1 VSRRARKEPRKVFVI
16 TGVSGAGKS
25 QALKCFEDLGWSCV
39 DNLPIALLD
48 SFANLVLKS
57 PSMTKA
63 ALGMDVRE
71 GRTLEFLPPL
81 IKELRHKGLEVRILF
96 LDASDAS
103 IVQRFS
109 ETRHR
114 HPLGG
119 KIADAVRQERKLLAP
134 IKAEA
139 DKVIDTTTLT
149 LGELKEKISE
159 TLGTTR
165 TREMTLQVVSFGFK
179 HGAPID
185 ADIVMDVRF
194 LPNPHYVKGLRP
206 KTGLDAPVQAFILKQ
221 PVAKR
226 FLHDW
231 LKLITTLLPHYVKEG
246 KSYLTIAVGCTGGRH
261 RSVFCT
267 RWLAQNLRSSGHPVQ
282 EFHRDIAQ

>member
-1 VSRRARKEPRKVFVI
+1 MSRKARREPRKVFVI

-48 SFANLVLKS
+48 SFAALALKS
-57 PSMTKA
+57 PHTTKF

-71 GRTLEFLPPL
+71 GRSLEFLPPL
-81 IKELRHKGLEVRILF
+81 IREMRQKGLEVRIIF
-96 LDASDAS
+96 LDASDAAL
-103 IVQRFS
+103 VQRFS

-119 KIADAVRQERKLLAP
+119 KIADAVRQERRMLAP

-139 DKVIDTTTLT
+139 DKVIDTTSLT

-206 KTGLDAPVQAFILKQ
+206 RTGLEKPVQDYILKQ
-221 PVAKR
+221 PIAKK
-226 FLHDW
+226 FLADW
-231 LKLITTLLPHYVKEG
+231 LKLIASLLPHYVKEG

-267 RWLAQNLRSSGHPVQ
+267 RWLAQHLRSSGHPVQ
-282 EFHRDIAQ
+282 EFHRDIAH